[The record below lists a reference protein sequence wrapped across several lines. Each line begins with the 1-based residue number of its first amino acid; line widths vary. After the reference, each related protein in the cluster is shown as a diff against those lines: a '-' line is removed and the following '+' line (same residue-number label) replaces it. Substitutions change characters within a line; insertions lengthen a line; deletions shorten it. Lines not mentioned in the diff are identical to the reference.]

1 MGFFDILPGAARRAQ
16 RLGFC
21 SSLTYFQVLNRG
33 NKTASTE
40 GSGWEARGNQRLSEV
55 RSGMKLK
62 KCKPLTLLGARASY
76 NPWLCS
82 PELPSLLVTEP
93 SCPAPELGYLWCWQW
108 RSCGWCCTGPSR
120 PKQSPG
126 LATVSPV
133 TSSALLPW
141 EKWEQWYYSSPGLR
155 WLLLKAF
162 GMPQGAKS
170 HLFLQSVLCAGISKF
185 QEFLLAKQCQSTQFS
200 WPVLWML

>member
-62 KCKPLTLLGARASY
+62 KCKPLTLLGAQASY

-126 LATVSPV
+126 LATVKPCDIL
-133 TSSALLPW
+133 SSASLGKMGAMILLITRV
-141 EKWEQWYYSSPGLR
+141 EVVAAESIWYAARCQISFVFTIC
-155 WLLLKAF
+155 A
-162 GMPQGAKS
+162 
-170 HLFLQSVLCAGISKF
+170 LCRNF
-185 QEFLLAKQCQSTQFS
+185 
-200 WPVLWML
+200 